1 MVDLQRVFKQ
11 LKQERRRAQKEL
23 QRLEYAIAVFG
34 KLSGVGRRAAKPQR
48 TTFCCHPKEDSRGSA
63 SALGKAQGKVGKLPA
78 GCGGRRD
85 LRDQKVLSW
94 PWRFFELREYP

>member
-34 KLSGVGRRAAKPQR
+34 KLVGRRAAKPQR
-48 TTFCCHPKEDSRGSA
+48 TLSA
-63 SALGKAQGKVGKLPA
+63 ATRKKIAGARRARWAKLKA
-78 GCGGRRD
+78 R
-85 LRDQKVLSW
+85 
-94 PWRFFELREYP
+94 